1 MYLNRYLIQSSYIK
15 EQNYQEKR
23 EAKLFTRET

>member
-1 MYLNRYLIQSSYIK
+1 MYLNRYLIPSSYIK